1 MSYLDFHLLFN
12 LPAFVVLLVLTRHR
26 LRRAH
31 VGWIA
36 AIAAG
41 AFVVTTPWDNWAVH
55 RGIWG
60 FDWERVTPVTWHAF
74 GETWRLP
81 LEEYAFF
88 VIEVVL
94 VGLLTVLFLP
104 HPGLNSRDGGEG
116 DREEAGG
123 EAAGGR

>member
-1 MSYLDFHLLFN
+1 MTYLGFHLLFN
-12 LPAFVVLLVLTRHR
+12 LPILLLLLWLVRKR

-36 AIAAG
+36 AVAAVAFIATA
-41 AFVVTTPWDNWAVH
+41 PWDNIAVA
-55 RGIWG
+55 RGIWS
-60 FDWERVTPVTWHAF
+60 FDWDRVTPIEVAF
-74 GETWRLP
+74 RGKEYRLP

-104 HPGLNSRDGGEG
+104 RPTKQ
-116 DREEAGG
+116 
-123 EAAGGR
+123 